1 MPTTIVTVSP
11 AVDTTYL
18 LANSN
23 DDLMIGPNVV
33 IAGSGGV
40 LGAVVTAANANNTVT
55 VAGTILTPDIGVQ
68 VGTDPAFCY
77 SDTLNVTAS
86 GQIISQTDAVYAF
99 CDTAIVQNSGL
110 ISGVQSGIVVR
121 GTEVSLITITN
132 AGRIEAMLSAAIM
145 SSGSYGPAALEIINS
160 GVISSPSNAA
170 IYSVGETRLSNTG
183 TLEGDVVTGA
193 WVDTVTN
200 RGTII
205 GDVTLAQAKEVL
217 DNRGGTVDGVVDMG
231 LDSDVLDNRGGTIFG
246 TIFLGGGADKF
257 LASAIAGDTVDG
269 GDGLDEVDFR
279 SGPAIQLALD
289 GSFESGGGALGDVYV
304 GVERVLGSGQGD
316 DIRGDA
322 LANQLLGQ
330 AGADRLD
337 GADGADM
344 IRGGLGIDTLTGGLG
359 NDNFRFLSL
368 AEAGDVIT
376 DFSNVVGNNDNMKI
390 LASAFGGGLVAG
402 ALAATQFQSR
412 ADNLA
417 QDADDR
423 FIFRTTD
430 RTLWFDADGNGA
442 GAAVLVADLQAGAV
456 MRATDILLF

>member
-1 MPTTIVTVSP
+1 
-11 AVDTTYL
+11 
-18 LANSN
+18 
-23 DDLMIGPNVV
+23 
-33 IAGSGGV
+33 
-40 LGAVVTAANANNTVT
+40 
-55 VAGTILTPDIGVQ
+55 

-205 GDVTLAQAKEVL
+205 GDVTLAQAK
-217 DNRGGTVDGVVDMG
+217 
-231 LDSDVLDNRGGTIFG
+231 DVLDNRGGTIFG